1 MAFHELSRDD
11 RWAKP
16 GHRIEPA
23 GLLSTLTNGLYKVL
37 VINEDKQSLIV
48 ITNQASNN
56 INANAKITSSERG

>member
-1 MAFHELSRDD
+1 MNHRDETMELIFLLIIGQLPQMAFHELSRDD

-37 VINEDKQSLIV
+37 VINEDKQ
-48 ITNQASNN
+48 
-56 INANAKITSSERG
+56 INVL